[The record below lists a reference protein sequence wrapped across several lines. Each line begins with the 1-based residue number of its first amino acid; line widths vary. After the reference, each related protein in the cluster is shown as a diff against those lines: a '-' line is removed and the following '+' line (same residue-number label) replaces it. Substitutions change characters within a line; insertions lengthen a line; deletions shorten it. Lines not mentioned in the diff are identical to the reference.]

1 MNDFLRF
8 ALLGIGVGAIYGLS
22 AQGLVLIFL
31 GNKVL
36 NFSQGA
42 IALLAAYTY
51 FELSDAGVPM
61 WPSVLLA
68 LLGSAALGAVIEVVI
83 MRPLRDASSVTRLV
97 ATIGLLTVI
106 QSAALLRY
114 GDSTQFVKGVLP
126 RTTWHITDRLIIT
139 SDRALL
145 LAIGI
150 VVTLVLIG
158 VYRHTRFGTAT
169 VAVAENPRAAEVLGW
184 SSQTISL
191 ANWALGALLAG
202 GSGILIAPINGLNVV
217 AMSNV
222 VYGALAAALIGGFR
236 SFGWAMAG
244 GLLLGVAQ
252 AETVRISG
260 DAGWS
265 TAIPFLVIIGAVL
278 LRKNTLSTRGDAK
291 QQLPTVGAGQIK
303 ASSMAVV
310 AIVVGLGTLLL
321 SGNMLDALSTSLIAA
336 IIGLSVVVSTG
347 YAGQLSL
354 AQYAVAGLGALVA
367 ARLAAEVGLP
377 FILSLLA
384 GAIAGALAGALIAA
398 ISLRVRGDT
407 VAIVTLGVALSF
419 QALVLANPV
428 FTGGISGL
436 PVPPPTLLGMSF
448 DSVVHPTRFAVLCAV
463 ILVLCCLAVSNLR
476 RGEAGRRLLATRSG
490 ERAAT
495 TLGVSA
501 TGAKVY
507 ALTVAGALAGLAGGV
522 EAFSQPQLVFTG
534 FTIDAAMA
542 LLVAVVLAG
551 TGYIAAGPMAGFAV
565 TGGLVYYLLT
575 LTGWQ
580 QYLPL
585 ALGVLL
591 LINLVLVPD
600 GLVPQNAAMVRALAR
615 RLSPGRAAADVPPA
629 VPAPL
634 TPSSTI
640 PRRGATLEIRDLH
653 VSFGGVTALDHVSL
667 SVPAGAV
674 EGLIGPNGAGKTTLI
689 DAVTGVT
696 RRYGGAVLCDGKP
709 FGHESAAARARA
721 GLGRTLQGLELF
733 DELTVL
739 ENLEVG
745 SGQRSKWAYLRDLV
759 WPKRM
764 ELSPGAVAAVH
775 RFGLVHVLD
784 RRPHEL
790 PYGQRRLVAIAR
802 AVAAQPSVLL
812 LDEPA
817 AGLSAHEREEL
828 VTLIR
833 DLVGEHG
840 MGVLLVEHDVDLVM
854 KVCDHITVL
863 EFGKVV
869 ARGTPAEIRADHE
882 VRRAFLGETE
892 TV

>member
-1 MNDFLRF
+1 MNDFLQF
-8 ALLGIGVGAIYGLS
+8 ALLGIGVGAVYGLS

-42 IALLAAYTY
+42 IALVAAYVY
-51 FELSDAGVPM
+51 FELTDAGVPM
-61 WPSVLLA
+61 WTSVLIALA
-68 LLGSAALGAVIEVVI
+68 VSAVLGAVIELAV

-114 GDSTQFVKGVLP
+114 GDSTQFVQSVLP
-126 RTTWHITDRLIIT
+126 RKTWRLTDQLVIT

-145 LAIGI
+145 L
-150 VVTLVLIG
+150 LIG
-158 VYRHTRFGTAT
+158 SVITFLLVCTYRYTRFGTAT

-184 SSQTISL
+184 SSRSISL
-191 ANWALGALLAG
+191 ANWAFGALLAG
-202 GSGILIAPINGLNVV
+202 GAGILIAPINGLNVV

-222 VYGALAAALIGGFR
+222 VYGALAAALIGAFR

-265 TAIPFLVIIGAVL
+265 TAIPFLVIIAAVL
-278 LRKNTLSTRGDAK
+278 VRRNTLSPRGDAK
-291 QQLPTVGAGQIK
+291 QALPAVGSGRIEPRTALTT
-303 ASSMAVV
+303 AVVVVV
-310 AIVVGLGTLLL
+310 AIFLM
-321 SGNMLDALSTSLIAA
+321 SGNMLDALSTSLVAA
-336 IIGLSVVVSTG
+336 IIGLSIVVSTG

-367 ARLAAEVGLP
+367 ARLASEVGLP
-377 FILSLLA
+377 FVLSLVA
-384 GAIAGALAGALIAA
+384 GASAGAAGGALIAML
-398 ISLRVRGDT
+398 SLRVRGDT
-407 VAIVTLGVALSF
+407 VAIVTLGVALAF
-419 QALVLANPV
+419 QALVLANPA
-428 FTGGISGL
+428 FTGGIAGIS
-436 PVPPPTLLGMSF
+436 VPAPTVFGIDV
-448 DSVVHPTRFAVLCAV
+448 DSVAHPTRFAILCVVILALCCCAV
-463 ILVLCCLAVSNLR
+463 ANVR

-490 ERAAT
+490 ERAAA
-495 TLGVSA
+495 TLGINTSR
-501 TGAKVY
+501 AKIY
-507 ALTVAGALAGLAGGV
+507 ALTVAGALAGLAGAV

-534 FTIDAAMA
+534 FTTDAAMA

-551 TGYIAAGPMAGFAV
+551 TGFIAAGPMAGFAV
-565 TGGLVYYLLT
+565 TGGVVYYLLT

-591 LINLVLVPD
+591 LVNLVLVPD
-600 GLVPQNAAMVRALAR
+600 GLVPQNAAMAR
-615 RLSPGRAAADVPPA
+615 RLMRRLMRRSPR
-629 VPAPL
+629 
-634 TPSSTI
+634 STLSETVAE
-640 PRRGATLEIRDLH
+640 PVVFESFSRRGSHLEVRDLS
-653 VSFGGVTALDHVSL
+653 VSFGGVTALDNVSL
-667 SVPAGAV
+667 TVPAGSV
-674 EGLIGPNGAGKTTLI
+674 EGVIGPNGAGKTTLI
-689 DAVTGVT
+689 DSVTGVT
-696 RRYGGAVLCDGKP
+696 RRYDGDVSIDGWS
-709 FGHESAAARARA
+709 FGRMSAAARAEA
-721 GLGRTLQGLELF
+721 GLGRTLQALELF
-733 DELTVL
+733 DELTVR

-745 SGQRSKWAYLRDLV
+745 SGRQRKWTYLRDLV
-759 WPKRM
+759 WPAKM
-764 ELSPGAVAAVH
+764 ALSPAALVAVD
-775 RFGLVHVLD
+775 RFGLATVLD

-802 AVAAQPSVLL
+802 AVAAQPAVLL

-817 AGLSAHEREEL
+817 AGLSAPERDEL
-828 VTLIR
+828 VDLIR
-833 DLVGEHG
+833 SLVDECG
-840 MGVLLVEHDVDLVM
+840 MGILLVEHDVDLVM

-869 ARGTPAEIRADHE
+869 ARGTPAEIRLDSE